1 MPNKG
6 TRKKRGSGK
15 KGKKKK
21 TSKQKLKEKARRQ
34 YAAKREAEEAPARKK
49 AAEKEA
55 EAAEKEAEQRRRW
68 EAAKR
73 KEEERMNKK
82 MEEWRANTV
91 TKYITSFQPVSLEVW
106 DAYKMKN
113 PQLRT
118 PSDTFLTILAYLMN
132 EHKLYWDTN
141 IGTVK
146 NATPEKTPSVMA
158 LGINVPLWSITLNN
172 RPPHHPAIQKK
183 MAEVT
188 SFELIPTI
196 ADLMSPVEQVSADL
210 ELWRQ
215 YFKWRVLGAFI
226 KTAHPALAEADR
238 APINELLLQEYI
250 GRVIDLHKL
259 LRAVSAEDYKKAEE
273 DARGGLKDPKHSI
286 LYERLNR
293 DHQLSHGQIKN
304 LLHPDTPNIRE
315 EERREKEQEREEKE
329 QDRLERVR
337 VFEKHHAE
345 KFKTNPPAL
354 SGTASPAEL
363 AKWQGAIDR
372 GELSITPA
380 LDSGITLPSGRT
392 LGEIKKYSGN
402 QWTAAARADLEQL
415 KMQQDEIHRLQ
426 KQKKGEEAKANA
438 EAERLRVELAAAK
451 AAEAASSLLEDEIKK
466 DEEKE
471 AVAKRATARAE
482 RNRERQL
489 REKEIRERK
498 KVMKAKLKGLF
509 KSQSQK
515 HPTKKKSVFEV
526 KKPVEKPLSPE
537 DKQRLE
543 KKKQRDDKIEDL
555 RENERMRAKIKLKKR
570 GPPPERSQMQGWEE
584 GDIISFQTAP
594 AIWLIDRTWQLL
606 QENTQKSLEEA
617 FESAWQELSDQRAL
631 LGDAALEN
639 ISKAEIK
646 LVIYILRNHADKLY
660 IYGGV
665 PRDLLI
671 GDKKTKD
678 VDIALKGDED
688 AWKVE
693 KYGPNPWQMRINPNG
708 VETLFNEA
716 ERIIVEYFEG
726 QNFRLEQTTMKG
738 QAVKELI
745 FVNNASNNRV
755 EVEITSP
762 TYFKLQAQKFKA
774 EGVDFDV
781 NNLKL
786 VPPNEGLGRG
796 GGYMFDFIYSP
807 TLQWFF
813 DVKEGKRRLEHGKAG
828 KETHFR
834 DLKKKVRGKQMEIK
848 KSFDKFPHGEGSA
861 TVRLK
866 KYLKRGWF
874 VKIRKSYIKYN
885 LGTGR
890 NPNWVSGQEA
900 INILK
905 KQLWP
910 IVVQIEEEGEYLIL
924 KGKENWEAPFSGS
937 NNFQG
942 GKRTRKR
949 RKKKRRKTRGIKK
962 KYRKHSRKRKKRRRP
977 TKKKW

>member
-1 MPNKG
+1 
-6 TRKKRGSGK
+6 
-15 KGKKKK
+15 
-21 TSKQKLKEKARRQ
+21 
-34 YAAKREAEEAPARKK
+34 
-49 AAEKEA
+49 
-55 EAAEKEAEQRRRW
+55 
-68 EAAKR
+68 
-73 KEEERMNKK
+73 
-82 MEEWRANTV
+82 
-91 TKYITSFQPVSLEVW
+91 
-106 DAYKMKN
+106 
-113 PQLRT
+113 
-118 PSDTFLTILAYLMN
+118 
-132 EHKLYWDTN
+132 
-141 IGTVK
+141 
-146 NATPEKTPSVMA
+146 
-158 LGINVPLWSITLNN
+158 
-172 RPPHHPAIQKK
+172 
-183 MAEVT
+183 
-188 SFELIPTI
+188 
-196 ADLMSPVEQVSADL
+196 MSPVEKASANL

-215 YFKWRVLGAFI
+215 YFKWRFLGAFI

-238 APINELLLQEYI
+238 DPINELLLHEYI

-259 LRAVSAEDYKKAEE
+259 LRGVSAEDYKKAEKDAEGE
-273 DARGGLKDPKHSI
+273 DTPGHSI
-286 LYERLNR
+286 LYQSLKG
-293 DHQLSHGQIKN
+293 HHKLSHGQIKN
-304 LLHPDTPNIRE
+304 LLHPETPNIRE
-315 EERREKEQEREEKE
+315 EKRLEQE

-337 VFEKHHAE
+337 VFKKHHAE
-345 KFKTNPPAL
+345 KFKSAAAERIVGSIRAAKKANPPAL
-354 SGTASPAEL
+354 SGMAVKRFAAGAATNEDFEAAFDELASSGTANAAEL
-363 AKWQGAIDR
+363 AKWRAAIDN

-402 QWTAAARADLEQL
+402 QWAAAAQEQPEAFKQLFIDALPGGSNSSSDNEEKAMVERLKKRGEQL
-415 KMQQDEIHRLQ
+415 KMQQREIDRLQ
-426 KQKKGEEAKANA
+426 KQKKES
-438 EAERLRVELAAAK
+438 ERLRVEVAAAK

-471 AVAKRATARAE
+471 AAAKRAATRAE
-482 RNRERQL
+482 RNRERKA

-498 KVMKAKLKGLF
+498 KAMEEKLKAL
-509 KSQSQK
+509 QPQ
-515 HPTKKKSVFEV
+515 KKKKNIPRVFEV
-526 KKPVEKPLSPE
+526 KKPLSPE
-537 DKQRLE
+537 HKQKLE
-543 KKKQRDDKIEDL
+543 KKKQRDDEIEDM
-555 RENERMRAKIKLKKR
+555 REKERRRAKMKLKKR

-617 FESAWQELSDQRAL
+617 FESAWQELSVQRAL

-678 VDIALKGDED
+678 VDIALKGDEGV
-688 AWKVE
+688 WKVD
-693 KYGPNPWQMRINPNG
+693 KYGPNPWQMRIYPNG
-708 VETLFNEA
+708 IERLFNEA
-716 ERIIVEYFEG
+716 EIIIVEYFEG
-726 QNFRLEQTTMKG
+726 QNFRLEKNIMKG

-807 TLQWFF
+807 TLNWFY
-813 DVKEGKRRLEHGKAG
+813 DVKEGKRRLEHGEAG

-900 INILK
+900 INMLK